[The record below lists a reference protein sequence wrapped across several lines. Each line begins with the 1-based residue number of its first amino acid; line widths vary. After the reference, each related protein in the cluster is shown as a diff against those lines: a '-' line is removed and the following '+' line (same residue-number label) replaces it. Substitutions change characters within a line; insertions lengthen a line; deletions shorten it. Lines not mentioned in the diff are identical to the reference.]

1 MTAPHVAITDVRTYL
16 VGAGLSNWVIVKVE
30 TDEGVHGVGDA
41 TLEGQSAAV
50 AALIDELKKAHLIG
64 KSVFEI
70 ERFVSTVH
78 AGSFWRGGPVL
89 TSAVSGIEM
98 AMWDA
103 VGKLLGQSVFTLLG
117 GRCHDTVRAYA
128 NAWYRSSDDPA
139 QLADEAAG
147 VVERGYDALKLDPLG
162 SAQGDFT
169 EQEFR
174 NAVEIVRRIRERV
187 GDDVDILVETH
198 GRLLPRSARRFL
210 LAIEEYRPYWY
221 EEPVANELLDKL
233 SDVCAGT
240 STRIAL
246 GERLYTKSAYRN
258 LFRTTHVNTIQPDLG
273 HVGGILEARKIAA
286 MADAEACTVAPHTGN
301 SPVITAA
308 SLQLDAGIPNVL
320 IQETFDD
327 YDHPTLRTEMFSGL
341 PSVVDGRFSVP
352 DRPGLGVEFDE
363 SVCAKYPYI
372 SNRYPRGLQDRDW
385 PRWCWQES

>member
-1 MTAPHVAITDVRTYL
+1 MTAPHVAVTDVRAFL
-16 VGAGLSNWVIVKVE
+16 VGAGLSNWVIVRVE

-41 TLEGQSAAV
+41 TLEGQSTAV
-50 AALIDELKKAHLIG
+50 AKLIDELKEPYLME

-70 ERFVSTVH
+70 ERFVSTVY
-78 AGSFWRGGPVL
+78 ASSFWRGGPVL
-89 TSAVSGIEM
+89 TSAVSGIEI

-117 GRCHDTVRAYA
+117 GRCHETIRAYA
-128 NAWYRSSDDPA
+128 NAWYRTSDDPA
-139 QLADEAAG
+139 QFADEATG

-162 SAQGDFT
+162 STQGNFT

-174 NAVEIVRRIRERV
+174 NAVEIVRRIRKRV

-198 GRLLPRSARRFL
+198 GRLLPHAARRFL
-210 LAIEEYRPYWY
+210 LAVEEYHPYWY

-233 SDVCAGT
+233 SDVCAGA

-246 GERLYTKSAYRN
+246 GERLYTKRAYRN
-258 LFRTTHVNTIQPDLG
+258 LFRTTHVDTIQPDLG
-273 HVGGILEARKIAA
+273 HVGGLLEGRKIAA
-286 MADAEACTVAPHTGN
+286 MADAEDCTVAPHTGN

-308 SLQLDAGIPNVL
+308 SLQLDVGIPNVL

-327 YDHPTLRTEMFSGL
+327 YDHPTLRLEMFSGL

-352 DRPGLGVEFDE
+352 DRPGLGIEFNE
-363 SVCAKYPYI
+363 SACAKYPYI
-372 SNRYPRGLQDRDW
+372 RNRYGRGLRDRNW
-385 PRWCWQES
+385 PRRCWQE